1 MDSKTIC
8 SAVGSGWCLLSDRM
22 LCFSVSLRGT
32 SGQTRL
38 HVWEMETGGCV
49 WAWKGL
55 HLASQTFQE
64 IVSKH
69 VLSPHDVSSTVPGG
83 RDAVVMRWAE
93 PCSYLDWGKALTST
107 DK

>member
-1 MDSKTIC
+1 MESKTIC

-38 HVWEMETGGCV
+38 HVWETETGGCV

-55 HLASQTFQE
+55 HLVSQTFQE

-69 VLSPHDVSSTVPGG
+69 VLSPHDVSGTVPGG
-83 RDAVVMRWAE
+83 RDAVVRRWTE
-93 PCSYLDWGKALTST
+93 SLLLFGLGKGTHLDR
-107 DK
+107 